1 MEEVDGEGIWTDEE
15 KVMDGD
21 VTTNTSIPRYE
32 HRTVASATSP

>member
-1 MEEVDGEGIWTDEE
+1 VEEVDGGGIYTYEE
-15 KVMDGD
+15 KVMDGN